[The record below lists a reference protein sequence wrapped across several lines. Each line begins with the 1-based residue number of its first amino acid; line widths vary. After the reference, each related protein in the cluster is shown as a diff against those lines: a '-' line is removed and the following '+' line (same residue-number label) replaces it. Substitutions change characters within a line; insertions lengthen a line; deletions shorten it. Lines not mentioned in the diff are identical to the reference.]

1 MAEQLG
7 DVEILQQLLL
17 VRRIYHLLRDIGDA
31 SRDARGELRDLLGDG
46 RSNPDEHCHEESDD
60 RDHHDGERGEMRKPG
75 HEGERAMLAKARKI
89 AVLAYQSAAATA
101 STMTTPSAAR
111 MTGVGDRPRHP
122 LHLID
127 DGGLERRRAFDHR
140 VTPRDLRGKCAD
152 MRG

>member
-1 MAEQLG
+1 MLPAKNKSRVNPSSSSRSG
-7 DVEILQQLLL
+7 DRLTRHDERQQAKCCGLLF
-17 VRRIYHLLRDIGDA
+17 
-31 SRDARGELRDLLGDG
+31 GDG

-60 RDHHDGERGEMRKPG
+60 RDHHDGERGKMRKPG
-75 HEGERAMLAKARKI
+75 HAGERAMLAKARKI
-89 AVLAYQSAAATA
+89 AVLAYQSAAATP